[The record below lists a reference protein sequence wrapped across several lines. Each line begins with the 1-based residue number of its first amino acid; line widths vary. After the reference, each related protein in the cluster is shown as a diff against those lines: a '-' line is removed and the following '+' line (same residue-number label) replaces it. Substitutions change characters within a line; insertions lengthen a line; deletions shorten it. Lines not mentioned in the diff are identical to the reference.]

1 MSIQLVGTNEK
12 IWLNL
17 SMKKIEYFFKNI
29 LLRLLLLFS
38 SPSKTPVTNL
48 DFNKILFIRLNRIG
62 DALVTTPL
70 LHLVKKNID
79 CKIYLL
85 ADKKNYFAYSNNP
98 DIDRLIKFNKG
109 IKGILEIVSLVKR
122 ENIDTVV
129 DLHDDVST
137 TVSFLIALSSA
148 KNKFGLQKGNDII
161 YTKTVQRPDHTS
173 VHVVD
178 RLLQLAKLFN
188 INPDRDSICI
198 RYQPKDESLKKAE
211 DYLNQRFEEK
221 VFLVGINIS
230 SGSSARFW
238 VAKNYQ
244 SLINFLKEYGINF
257 LVLSS
262 PDDIHLAHQ
271 VMNNEK
277 LIFASVFDE
286 FSALISKLNLLITPD
301 TAAVHI
307 AAAYNVP
314 VFGIYV
320 NYNTDEMIWTPYGSD
335 FDCVVTKEPNLKNIT
350 PEQVILKLKPFLQ
363 KQLNEYGNTKLQKI
377 HGL

>member
-1 MSIQLVGTNEK
+1 
-12 IWLNL
+12 
-17 SMKKIEYFFKNI
+17 MKKIEFLLKNV

-38 SPSKTPVTNL
+38 SSRQTPVEDLN
-48 DFNKILFIRLNRIG
+48 FKRILFIRLNRIG

-70 LHLVKKNID
+70 LHQVKKNIN

-85 ADKKNYFAYSNNP
+85 ADKKNYFAFNNNS
-98 DIDRLIKFNKG
+98 DIDKLIIFNKG
-109 IKGILEIVSLVKR
+109 IKGILEILNLVKR
-122 ENIDTVV
+122 EKIDTVV

-137 TVSFLIALSSA
+137 TVSFLTALSNA

-161 YTKTVQRPDHTS
+161 YTKTIPRPDHTS
-173 VHVVD
+173 VHVVE
-178 RLLQLAKLFN
+178 RLLQLVKLFN
-188 INPDRDSICI
+188 INPDRDSIKI
-198 RYQPKDESLKKAE
+198 NYQPKDESLKKAE
-211 DYLNQRFEEK
+211 DFLRQRFEEK
-221 VFLVGINIS
+221 ESTFLIGVNIS

-238 VAKNYQ
+238 GVKNYQ
-244 SLINFLKEYGINF
+244 SLINSLKEYDINL

-262 PDDIHLAHQ
+262 PDDLPLAHQ
-271 VMNNEK
+271 VINDEK
-277 LIFASVFDE
+277 SVFASVFDE

-307 AAAYNVP
+307 AAAYSVP

-335 FDCVVTKEPNLKNIT
+335 FDCVVTKEPNLENIT
-350 PEQVILKLKPFLQ
+350 SEQVTSKLKPFLQ
-363 KQLNEYGNTKLQKI
+363 KHLDEYGNTKLQKI